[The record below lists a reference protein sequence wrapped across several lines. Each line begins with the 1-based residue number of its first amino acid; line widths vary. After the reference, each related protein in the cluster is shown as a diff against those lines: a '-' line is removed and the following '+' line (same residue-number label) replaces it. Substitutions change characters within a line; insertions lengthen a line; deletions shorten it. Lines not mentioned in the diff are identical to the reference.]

1 LEKKTRKSKTLSL
14 AKQKMLHAKSSSFL
28 KNSLSLFCYRN
39 AFTDKEKYEY
49 QKNKLNGV
57 THKIQKPFSEKI
69 NKAQQNENQPKIS
82 NFYVHH
88 TQIPEMIGGEK
99 RDKAEPK
106 LSGGIESPKRT
117 PQSSPKLRKADEIN
131 DNDSLPDIITIT
143 DAEAALLDRLRRKGV
158 YQKKKKP
165 KANNKR
171 QGEKSQQV
179 ASSSQQF
186 STGHNVGSPRN
197 SQCRFTYYSPAN
209 NQKRISNCDNTSPT
223 EKRKS
228 QIVASDFKVQITV
241 ESNVDGHKLQQQQQ
255 PHARTSP
262 KNYEKKEFNT
272 NLELISLKKG
282 PKTKGVKSP
291 VADSEQMNRPHS
303 SRLEDNHR
311 KSCLPSDF
319 ASDRWSVSASSTTK
333 KSVRFADSVG
343 LQLENVFNIQQ
354 FEDELKQQQQRRRE
368 PHNSA
373 KVPHDS
379 DNKRQLTAVTPSQL
393 NKRQDAQRKNM
404 IDIHII
410 AVDDGQQH
418 AQHNLMANA
427 RPTCRPVSKE
437 NSEYSQKNVNY
448 NSKRLRVEK
457 SSHAKQFDRLSSQS
471 QGFVPMGVKTRINQN
486 GKLESEV

>member
-1 LEKKTRKSKTLSL
+1 
-14 AKQKMLHAKSSSFL
+14 MLHAKSSSFL

-69 NKAQQNENQPKIS
+69 NKAQQNDQPKIS

-88 TQIPEMIGGEK
+88 NQIPEMIGGEK
-99 RDKAEPK
+99 REKIEPK
-106 LSGGIESPKRT
+106 VGGGIESPQRT
-117 PQSSPKLRKADEIN
+117 PQNSPKLRKADEIN

-165 KANNKR
+165 KSNNKR
-171 QGEKSQQV
+171 QVEKPHQVTINNQQYL
-179 ASSSQQF
+179 AGQI
-186 STGHNVGSPRN
+186 GVGSPRN
-197 SQCRFTYYSPAN
+197 SQCRFTYYSPAS
-209 NQKRISNCDNTSPT
+209 NQKRVSNCDTSPT

-241 ESNVDGHKLQQQQQ
+241 ESNVEPHNQQLNVK
-255 PHARTSP
+255 TSP
-262 KNYEKKEFNT
+262 KNLAKELHT

-282 PKTKGVKSP
+282 PKIKSAKSA
-291 VADSEQMNRPHS
+291 VADGGQINRPCS
-303 SRLEDNHR
+303 SRVEDNHR

-319 ASDRWSVSASSTTK
+319 ACDRWSLSASSTTK

-343 LQLENVFNIQQ
+343 LQLENVFNIQH
-354 FEDELKQQQQRRRE
+354 FEDELKQQQRRKE
-368 PHNSA
+368 PHNSQT
-373 KVPHDS
+373 KSSHDLE
-379 DNKRQLTAVTPSQL
+379 NKRQLTAVTPSQL

-410 AVDDGQQH
+410 AIDDSQQQ
-418 AQHNLMANA
+418 AQHNLVTNA
-427 RPTCRPVSKE
+427 RPTCRPISKE
-437 NSEYSQKNVNY
+437 NSENSQKNLNY

-457 SSHAKQFDRLSSQS
+457 SSQAKQFDRLSSQS
-471 QGFVPMGVKTRINQN
+471 QAFVPMGVKTRINQN